1 MCEMLKGHQ
10 KVKKDKEHREGN
22 REQCEAH
29 TPAVAPTAVVVV
41 APHQP
46 LPVPVQ
52 VVAVVVVVRVVAVV
66 GFQPCRGQRTSS
78 AATAAAEVV
87 VSVGHQK
94 TPLEAVVAVPQQQQ
108 HLGALVQ
115 A

>member
-1 MCEMLKGHQ
+1 
-10 KVKKDKEHREGN
+10 
-22 REQCEAH
+22 
-29 TPAVAPTAVVVV
+29 VAPAPVVV

-46 LPVPVQ
+46 LPVQAQ
-52 VVAVVVVVRVVAVV
+52 VAAVV

-78 AATAAAEVV
+78 AATAAAAEV

-108 HLGALVQ
+108 QHLEALVQ

>member
-1 MCEMLKGHQ
+1 
-10 KVKKDKEHREGN
+10 
-22 REQCEAH
+22 
-29 TPAVAPTAVVVV
+29 VAPTAVVV

-46 LPVPVQ
+46 LPVQVQ
-52 VVAVVVVVRVVAVV
+52 VVVAVVVVVRVVAVV

-78 AATAAAEVV
+78 AATAAAAEV

-94 TPLEAVVAVPQQQQ
+94 TPLEAEVAVPQQQQ

-115 A
+115 VMQRRPLACHTSPHT